1 MCIFYYKIIKMKY
14 VIFDFNGTIVD
25 DLDISLEAINLTI
38 NKYLDRGPLDKEE
51 YYKCITFPVK
61 QYYENVGFDFDVLD
75 WHEVGQ
81 YWMDYYVSN
90 RRRCKVHEG
99 IVDFL
104 IKNHKLGNKNIVLSA
119 SMKEHLTQQLKE
131 LEVYQYFDEIIGL
144 DNIYAHSKLE
154 NGLAF
159 IKDKNK
165 EDCILFGDS
174 LHDAEVAK
182 EMGIRCILIAKGHQN
197 KERLLQS
204 GCKVVDSISEV
215 TL

>member
-38 NKYLDRGPLDKEE
+38 NNYLDRGPLDKEE
-51 YYKCITFPVK
+51 YYKCFTFPIK
-61 QYYENVGFDFDVLD
+61 QYYENVGFDFNILN
-75 WHEVGQ
+75 WYEVGQ

-131 LEVYQYFDEIIGL
+131 LEVYQYFDEVIGL

>member
-51 YYKCITFPVK
+51 YYKCFTFPVK
-61 QYYENVGFDFDVLD
+61 QYYENVGFDFKKSD
-75 WHEVGQ
+75 WYEVGQ

-99 IVDFL
+99 IVDYL

-131 LEVYQYFDEIIGL
+131 LNIYEYFDEIIGL
-144 DNIYAHSKLE
+144 DNIYAHSKLD
-154 NGLAF
+154 NGLAY

-165 EDCILFGDS
+165 EDCLLLGDT
-174 LHDAEVAK
+174 LHDFEVAK
-182 EMGIRCILIAKGHQN
+182 EMGIKCILIAKGHQD
-197 KERLLQS
+197 KETLLKA
-204 GCKVVDSISEV
+204 GCKVVDSIREV
-215 TL
+215 EI